1 MLEFILPFV
10 IYVAFTT
17 IFDLAVIL
25 GLQLT
30 ENVIGTN
37 LMTEMYQNV
46 SWMMMRSL
54 LVNCKFFYVVLLSTL
69 TYVVIVFIS
78 HTECDS
84 MLLFVFTCYMVTSYQ
99 ETIQLSVNF
108 SFVTESKETSDNLV
122 RILENTREFL
132 YSTLLVAYFFR
143 EYGHLFQELA

>member
-46 SWMMMRSL
+46 LWMMMRSL
-54 LVNCKFFYVVLLSTL
+54 LVNCQFFYVVLLSTL
-69 TYVVIVFIS
+69 TYFVIVFIS
-78 HTECDS
+78 HTECELHVAFCVY
-84 MLLFVFTCYMVTSYQ
+84 MLHGD
-99 ETIQLSVNF
+99 QLSGNHTIV
-108 SFVTESKETSDNLV
+108 S
-122 RILENTREFL
+122 EFFL
-132 YSTLLVAYFFR
+132 CHGKQGNIR
-143 EYGHLFQELA
+143 